1 MPDCKQRILPVGKV
15 LCTAGAVAEMT
26 GRKGR
31 LVRNGKS
38 VVYQPRS
45 NTGDTDS
52 LNVKETSGCAVPC
65 VPSVCAS
72 QVPNL
77 SLVWAAQ
84 VAGGSLST
92 KDDTSYSKDLQ
103 PDV

>member
-65 VPSVCAS
+65 VPSVCACPSPKS
-72 QVPNL
+72 QLGVGCPSGRRL
-77 SLVWAAQ
+77 SVHQRRYIL
-84 VAGGSLST
+84 L
-92 KDDTSYSKDLQ
+92 
-103 PDV
+103 